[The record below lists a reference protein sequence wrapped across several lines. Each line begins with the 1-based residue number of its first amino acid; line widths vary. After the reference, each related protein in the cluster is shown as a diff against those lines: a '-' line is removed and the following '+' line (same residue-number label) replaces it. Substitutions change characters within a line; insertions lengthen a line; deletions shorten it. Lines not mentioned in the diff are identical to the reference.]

1 MAKKLKNYI
10 GGKWVSSSASEYT
23 PVVNPATCDTLA
35 DCPEST
41 REDVDKAVKAAREGF
56 IEWRQTPVMVRA
68 QYMHHFKNLLE
79 QRFEDLARIVV
90 EENGKTIDE
99 ARGEVRRG
107 IESVDYATGVPF
119 VMRNDGTEDISSGI
133 DESTLRQPAGV
144 FAAITP
150 FNFPMMVPLW
160 FLPTAIACGNTY
172 IVKPSPQTPL
182 SMELVYELLDEL
194 DMPEGVVNMVHGG
207 KEAALAIMEHPG
219 VTGVSFVGSSPVA
232 KFIYETC
239 TRNGK
244 RVQAQGGAKNY
255 IAVMPDADM
264 TASVKNI
271 MGAAYGCAG
280 QRCLAAAVVVA
291 VGDSYDKL
299 KDELVRQSKEL
310 RVGYGLDETTQV
322 GTVISGAAKER
333 IERMI
338 TQGEKEGAQVV
349 LDGRNWQVSGYE
361 QGTFVGPTIL
371 DNVGPEMSVAR
382 EEIFGP
388 VLSIMRAK
396 DFDEAVDIINGSH
409 YGNASSLFTSSGKHA
424 REFKYRVN
432 AGNIGINIGVA
443 APSASFP
450 FGGQKDSFF
459 GDLHGQGSDSIEFFT
474 ERKVVIERWL

>member
-194 DMPEGVVNMVHGG
+194 DMP
-207 KEAALAIMEHPG
+207 
-219 VTGVSFVGSSPVA
+219 
-232 KFIYETC
+232 
-239 TRNGK
+239 
-244 RVQAQGGAKNY
+244 
-255 IAVMPDADM
+255 
-264 TASVKNI
+264 
-271 MGAAYGCAG
+271 
-280 QRCLAAAVVVA
+280 
-291 VGDSYDKL
+291 
-299 KDELVRQSKEL
+299 
-310 RVGYGLDETTQV
+310 
-322 GTVISGAAKER
+322 
-333 IERMI
+333 
-338 TQGEKEGAQVV
+338 
-349 LDGRNWQVSGYE
+349 
-361 QGTFVGPTIL
+361 
-371 DNVGPEMSVAR
+371 
-382 EEIFGP
+382 
-388 VLSIMRAK
+388 
-396 DFDEAVDIINGSH
+396 
-409 YGNASSLFTSSGKHA
+409 
-424 REFKYRVN
+424 
-432 AGNIGINIGVA
+432 
-443 APSASFP
+443 
-450 FGGQKDSFF
+450 
-459 GDLHGQGSDSIEFFT
+459 
-474 ERKVVIERWL
+474 

>member
-1 MAKKLKNYI
+1 
-10 GGKWVSSSASEYT
+10 
-23 PVVNPATCDTLA
+23 
-35 DCPEST
+35 
-41 REDVDKAVKAAREGF
+41 
-56 IEWRQTPVMVRA
+56 
-68 QYMHHFKNLLE
+68 
-79 QRFEDLARIVV
+79 
-90 EENGKTIDE
+90 
-99 ARGEVRRG
+99 
-107 IESVDYATGVPF
+107 
-119 VMRNDGTEDISSGI
+119 
-133 DESTLRQPAGV
+133 
-144 FAAITP
+144 
-150 FNFPMMVPLW
+150 
-160 FLPTAIACGNTY
+160 
-172 IVKPSPQTPL
+172 
-182 SMELVYELLDEL
+182 
-194 DMPEGVVNMVHGG
+194 PEGVVNMVHGG